1 MFLYK
6 TLINFY
12 LQYQTK
18 YDSIVYTIK
27 FDLRIFFSAI
37 ICILFS
43 KKWYRIMQFSS
54 LFMKTRLKSFEFKP
68 LDMDHKH
75 ISYSLPPLI
84 IVEIFGRKLA
94 FFDDFFSGKWVSFLF
109 SEYTDKI
116 IYNTLLL
123 NKFSWL
129 STLNQINGHNFNVIF
144 LPPKKVKISL
154 VSLNMQQELYR

>member
-1 MFLYK
+1 
-6 TLINFY
+6 
-12 LQYQTK
+12 
-18 YDSIVYTIK
+18 
-27 FDLRIFFSAI
+27 
-37 ICILFS
+37 
-43 KKWYRIMQFSS
+43 MQFSS

-68 LDMDHKH
+68 LDMDYKP

-123 NKFSWL
+123 NKLSWW
-129 STLNQINGHNFNVIF
+129 SNLNKINGNNFNVIF
-144 LPPKKVKISL
+144 FPQKKVKISL
-154 VSLNMQQELYR
+154 VSLNM